1 MLLKDVARFNRFR
14 SAVIISEKEISQTLY
29 NKEGKSMLRKFGLWT
44 TMILFIIGIMAP
56 ASYAADTIK
65 VGIVLPITGSQA
77 KFGEIEKLSFEM
89 AVEEIN
95 ANGGVKGK
103 MIELLIEDD
112 TGKPDVGRSAAEKL
126 ISQDQ
131 VVMLGGGYSS
141 SVTYAVAGVALNK
154 GFPFLVNTGS
164 ADNITEPVSFT
175 PSGQRAGNMRK
186 SLKDEKDQAKID
198 KMKADIA
205 ELEKKAEKEAEA
217 LSSRFAIF
225 RLNPPVSEYASGL
238 ESFLSEVV
246 KPRTAVILHEN
257 SLFGTSGATSFR
269 ESCEKLGIEILMQES
284 YDAGA
289 VDFKPLLAKVK
300 ETNPDIVYMISYV
313 MDASLLMNQSMELK
327 MNPKLFAGAAA
338 GFTLPEFSQNAGKA
352 AEKVVSATLWH
363 ESLSIPGAKEYYD
376 KFVEKYGKPTEY
388 HGAEAYSAMYVI
400 ADVLER
406 AKSFKPQDIKQA
418 LAETDMMTVFGPVKF
433 SSYEKKINQNKL
445 ETYVVQWIDGKLE
458 MIWPKDLAQTKYVYP
473 VDWIEERE

>member
-1 MLLKDVARFNRFR
+1 
-14 SAVIISEKEISQTLY
+14 
-29 NKEGKSMLRKFGLWT
+29 
-44 TMILFIIGIMAP
+44 
-56 ASYAADTIK
+56 
-65 VGIVLPITGSQA
+65 
-77 KFGEIEKLSFEM
+77 
-89 AVEEIN
+89 
-95 ANGGVKGK
+95 

-126 ISQDQ
+126 ISQNK

-164 ADNITEPVSFT
+164 ADKITEPSSFT
-175 PSGQRAGNMRK
+175 PSGLRVENLTK
-186 SLKDEKDQAKID
+186 SLKDEKEQAKID
-198 KMKADIA
+198 KIKTEIA
-205 ELEKKAEKEAEA
+205 KLEGKAEKEAKA
-217 LSSRFAIF
+217 LSKRFAIF

-238 ESFLSEVV
+238 EGFLAEVV
-246 KPRTAVILHEN
+246 KPKTVVILHEN
-257 SLFGTSGATSFR
+257 SLFGTKGAAAFVKS
-269 ESCEKLGIEILMQES
+269 SEKLGIEVLMQES

-300 ETNPDIVYMISYV
+300 DANPDLVYMVSYV
-313 MDASLLMNQSMELK
+313 MDASLLMSQSMELK
-327 MNPKLFAGAAA
+327 MNPRLFAGAAA

-352 AEKVVSATLWH
+352 SEKVVSATLWH
-363 ESLSIPGAKEYYD
+363 ESLSIPGAQDYYD

-418 LAETDMMTVFGPVKF
+418 LIETNMMTVFGPVKF
-433 SSYEKKINQNKL
+433 ISYEKKINQNKL
-445 ETYVVQWIDGKLE
+445 ETYVVQWIDDKLE
-458 MIWPKDLAQTKYVYP
+458 MIWPKDLAQTRYVYP
-473 VDWIEERE
+473 VDWMKEREQ